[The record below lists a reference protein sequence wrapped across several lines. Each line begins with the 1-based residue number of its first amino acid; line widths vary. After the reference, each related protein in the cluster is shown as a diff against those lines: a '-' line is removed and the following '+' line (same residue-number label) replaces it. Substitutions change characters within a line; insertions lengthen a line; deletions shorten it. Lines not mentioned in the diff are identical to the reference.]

1 MISTMPGQPG
11 SSVPTFV
18 LIPASMD
25 RQINGNHVDVERNQ
39 TPEVKNDLATSGGLI
54 ISNDSD
60 QVLAS
65 ADEDSILY
73 RSMAIADNQTHY

>member
-1 MISTMPGQPG
+1 MISTMPG

-25 RQINGNHVDVERNQ
+25 RPNTGKHVEVESVGRNE
-39 TPEVKNDLATSGGLI
+39 TPEVKSDLSNPGSLI
-54 ISNDSD
+54 IQTDSD

-73 RSMAIADNQTHY
+73 RSMAIAENQAHF